1 MSAASLLAW
10 LNFFVADVRDGLG
23 PFLGVFLVQNGFGE
37 ADVGLI
43 STASHI
49 VALTLGVPCGIL
61 VDKSTHKKQLIAF
74 FIALI
79 VLACT
84 LNYFFP
90 SFIFT
95 LFAQVFAALS
105 GVFLAPAFAALTLG
119 IMGQHRYAAQCAK
132 NEAYK
137 HAGTVFGA
145 GLGFIFALHFGIASI
160 FVITVALGAV
170 SLAVLKLIKQDDIDD
185 SVACGEIKAHESTK
199 IWALLCDKRVL
210 YLGVVM
216 FCFHLSNAAMLPLL
230 SQRAYAVGIDASGA
244 YAAATIII
252 AQTTMILVAFVCGR
266 LISGEKG
273 ANSQKFLENSR
284 DFGRNLAENSQ
295 NLLNS
300 LKNTYQNLSQNA
312 VKNSLNSQGILQNST
327 LNSKNSR
334 NLEQNSTQ
342 NSRQNPQNSSNKLAF
357 KVYFWLFFA
366 CFFAL
371 IIRGAV
377 AANFANL
384 PAMICVQVLDGV
396 GAGVSGVIVPVIVA
410 FMLRG
415 SGHINAGLA
424 FVLTCGGLGA
434 ALSNGVGGYF
444 AQFHGYF
451 AAYAFLGSVA
461 ACGLILWVFASS
473 VLLKGN

>member
-1 MSAASLLAW
+1 MTSASLLAW

-49 VALTLGVPCGIL
+49 AALTLGVPCGIL

-160 FVITVALGAV
+160 FVITAALGAV

-252 AQTTMILVAFVCGR
+252 AQSTMILVAFICGR

-273 ANSQKFLENSR
+273 ANSQK
-284 DFGRNLAENSQ
+284 
-295 NLLNS
+295 S
-300 LKNTYQNLSQNA
+300 L
-312 VKNSLNSQGILQNST
+312 
-327 LNSKNSR
+327 KNSR

-342 NSRQNPQNSSNKLAF
+342 NSRKNSQNSNNKLAF

>member
-49 VALTLGVPCGIL
+49 AALTLGVPCGIL

-84 LNYFFP
+84 LNYFFA

-160 FVITVALGAV
+160 FVITAALGAV

-252 AQTTMILVAFVCGR
+252 AQSTMILVAFVCGR

-273 ANSQKFLENSR
+273 T
-284 DFGRNLAENSQ
+284 NSQ
-295 NLLNS
+295 N
-300 LKNTYQNLSQNA
+300 
-312 VKNSLNSQGILQNST
+312 ST
-327 LNSKNSR
+327 PNSKNSR

-342 NSRQNPQNSSNKLAF
+342 NSRQNPQNSNNKLAF

-451 AAYAFLGSVA
+451 AAYAFLGGVA

-473 VLLKGN
+473 VLLKGK